1 MTEAVS
7 VAELLAER
15 DRLRAALKPFAA
27 FASGFEARTASHC
40 IASNALG
47 LLTVADL
54 RRARAA
60 LEICDE

>member
-1 MTEAVS
+1 MTDTVS
-7 VAELLAER
+7 VAELLADR

-27 FASGFEARTASHC
+27 FASGFEARTPQHC
-40 IASNALG
+40 VSSNALG

-60 LEICDE
+60 LEVCDE